1 MGKEFEIEYYP
12 KLKEKGITE
21 AINFITE
28 HKEKWDPPFFT
39 DTKSYLD
46 MENVKQVIHSLNPEK
61 IQNIIVLGTGGSIQT
76 FLALKHLSK
85 KNIYPITSSR
95 SIELISC
102 IEKTKP
108 ENSIVIPISR
118 GGETLDVN
126 STIGTFVK
134 KGYKFLGLS
143 SQGTMNKILKN
154 IGCPI
159 LDVPDLAGRF
169 AASISNVAIVPA
181 YLAGIDTNNF
191 LKGLET
197 GYNLVMNYE
206 MNPSMVISAFLFNL
220 YKNVGYKMV
229 FCMPY
234 SINLEGLVGLF
245 VQELSESTGKDGKGL
260 MGAYQTAPLSQ
271 HSVLEYLLGGNKGV
285 IIPFIWTVKKELLD
299 LKLDSTIDYIN
310 SHTAQSIIN
319 YQADATFEALIEQA
333 VPSVKISL
341 ESPNA
346 YGIGQII
353 AFIQSTVYYTCLLM
367 NVNWANNPKVN
378 IGKKICNEALM
389 HKLTNQER
397 RESRERKAEVAF
409 QKFN

>member
-1 MGKEFEIEYYP
+1 MGEEFEIEYYP
-12 KLKEKGITE
+12 RLEDKEVTE
-21 AINFITE
+21 TIKFITE
-28 HKEKWDPPFFT
+28 NKEKWDYPFFT

-46 MENVKQVIHSLNPEK
+46 MVKIKEIINRLNPEK
-61 IQNIIVLGTGGSIQT
+61 IQNIIILGTGGSIQT

-102 IEKTKP
+102 LERTKP

-134 KGYKFLGLS
+134 RGYRFLGLS
-143 SQGTMNKILKN
+143 SQGILNKILQN

-181 YLAGIDTNNF
+181 YLAGIDIDNF
-191 LKGLET
+191 LRGLET
-197 GYNLVMNYE
+197 GYDLVMNNE
-206 MNPSMVISAFLFNL
+206 MNPSIVISTFLFNL
-220 YKNVGYKMV
+220 YQNGYKLA

-234 SINLEGLVGLF
+234 SKYLEGLVGLF
-245 VQELSESTGKDGKGL
+245 VQEISESTGKDGKGL
-260 MGAYQTAPLSQ
+260 MGAYQPAPLSQ
-271 HSVLEYLLGGNKGV
+271 HSVLEYLLGGKKGV
-285 IIPFIWTVKKELLD
+285 VIPFIWTVKKELLD
-299 LKLDSTIDYIN
+299 MKLDSSIEHIN
-310 SHTAQSIIN
+310 SQTAQSIVN

-333 VPSVKISL
+333 VPSVKILL

-346 YGIGQII
+346 YGIGKTI
-353 AFIQSTVYYTCLLM
+353 AFIQSTIYYICILM

-378 IGKKICNEALM
+378 IGKEICNEALI

-397 RESRERKAEVAF
+397 KDSRKRKAEIAF
-409 QKFN
+409 QRLN

>member
-1 MGKEFEIEYYP
+1 MGEEFEIEYYP
-12 KLKEKGITE
+12 RLEDKEVTE
-21 AINFITE
+21 TIKFITE
-28 HKEKWDPPFFT
+28 NKEKWDYPFFT

-46 MENVKQVIHSLNPEK
+46 MVKIKEIINRLNPEK
-61 IQNIIVLGTGGSIQT
+61 IQNIIILGTGGSIQT

-102 IEKTKP
+102 LERTKP

-134 KGYKFLGLS
+134 RGYRFLGLS
-143 SQGTMNKILKN
+143 SQGILNKILQN

-181 YLAGIDTNNF
+181 YLAGIDIDNF
-191 LKGLET
+191 LRGLET
-197 GYNLVMNYE
+197 GYDLVMNNE
-206 MNPSMVISAFLFNL
+206 MNPSIVISTFLFNL
-220 YKNVGYKMV
+220 YQNGYKMA

-234 SINLEGLVGLF
+234 SKYLEGLVGLF
-245 VQELSESTGKDGKGL
+245 VQEISESTGKDGKGL
-260 MGAYQTAPLSQ
+260 MGAYQPAPLSQ
-271 HSVLEYLLGGNKGV
+271 HSVLEYLLGGKKGV
-285 IIPFIWTVKKELLD
+285 VIPFIWTVKKELLD
-299 LKLDSTIDYIN
+299 MKLDSSIEHIN
-310 SHTAQSIIN
+310 SQTAQSIVN

-333 VPSVKISL
+333 VPSVKILL

-346 YGIGQII
+346 YGIGKTI
-353 AFIQSTVYYTCLLM
+353 AFIQSTIYYICILM

-378 IGKKICNEALM
+378 IGKEICNEALI

-397 RESRERKAEVAF
+397 KDSRKRKAEIAF
-409 QKFN
+409 QRLN